1 MYHLVPSL
9 LLLLWQTA
17 GASAGGLI
25 GYGITMYK
33 PVCAYAC
40 SDALSSLYLNC
51 TTFESHDMGMDM
63 DMAGMKLKKR
73 MEMGSEMMGMTSDE
87 CYATDRVWQETLAYC
102 MKDRCGTIDG
112 VKEEKIAKMYSKLSN
127 SDAVYSEVLPAERP
141 ATELAV
147 DAEWLNVTSLVNS
160 KLYFDNRQTR
170 SEFEFQET
178 MHARLSIVVYC
189 LTVGIALV
197 VGNFARLGLA
207 RLVPVAVSKH
217 LVLPALFNGRHQAP
231 LPGNVGYAPSR
242 LLSLLIFLYVFL
254 NIIFSAVPYKSV
266 YPNADSTWF
275 TSRKREIAAYV
286 ANRTGILSF
295 ANLGITILF
304 AGRLNPLI
312 LLSGLSQTA
321 CLTFHRWAARVATAQ
336 AIVHSIIY
344 TVTYFWDGGKQAYY
358 DEVKQ
363 AYYWWGIVATVLM
376 SLGLAFS
383 ILPIRMAQYEIF
395 LVAHVI
401 MAIMVLIGCWYHI
414 ELRFGTNWGYE
425 VWLYICIAF
434 WSFDRLARF
443 GLARYRSMWGTTTQ
457 AVAEL
462 MPGGHFIKLTVY
474 PGKKWTFGPGQ
485 HAFLFFPSTG
495 RFWENHP
502 FSIAAWDHGSSSSSS
517 SSSSSPSQVTEEV
530 ASAQQQRDPEKDADM
545 EISHAP
551 ARNDSSST
559 TSSSSLPTKS
569 RPSTYTTTYTGDG
582 RPSITFLIR
591 PHKGMTA
598 TIHRELAALT
608 SPSQQPTH
616 FPLSLEGPHGHAA
629 DLSRAE
635 SILCIGGGI
644 GITALA
650 AYTQHFVEARRRQSI
665 AARRLVLAWSYREK
679 ELAQIVRAMLP
690 ADAEALGVVFVWR
703 CTTEGER
710 IDVPALVQSEAQ
722 AVKRLAVLV
731 SASGGLAD
739 EVRRWVVECEGVGGT
754 RIQLHEESFAW

>member
-17 GASAGGLI
+17 GASAGGII

-51 TTFESHDMGMDM
+51 TTFMSHDSM

-73 MEMGSEMMGMTSDE
+73 MDMGSEMMGMTSDE

-112 VKEEKIAKMYSKLSN
+112 VSEERIAKAYSKLSN

-141 ATELAV
+141 ATELDA

-170 SEFEFQET
+170 SEFEYQET
-178 MHARLSIVVYC
+178 MHARLSIVVYV

-197 VGNFARLGLA
+197 VGYFARFGLA

-231 LPGNVGYAPSR
+231 LPGNLGYAPSR
-242 LLSLLIFLYVFL
+242 LLSFLIFLYVLL

-266 YPNADSTWF
+266 APNAESTWF
-275 TSRKREIAAYV
+275 TAKKNEIATYV
-286 ANRTGILSF
+286 ANRTGVLSF
-295 ANLGITILF
+295 ANLGIAILF

-312 LLSGLSQTA
+312 LLSGLSQNA
-321 CLTFHRWAARVATAQ
+321 CLTFHRWAARVSTAQ

-358 DEVKQ
+358 DEVKK

-383 ILPIRMAQYEIF
+383 ILPLRKAQYEIF

-414 ELRFGTNWGYE
+414 ELRFGTSWGYE

-443 GLARYRSMWGTTTQ
+443 GLARYRNMWGTTTQ

-462 MPGGHFIKLTVY
+462 TPGGHFIKLTVY

-517 SSSSSPSQVTEEV
+517 SSPSSQVTEEA
-530 ASAQQQRDPEKDADM
+530 ASSPQQRDPEKDADM

-551 ARNDSSST
+551 AGNDSSS
-559 TSSSSLPTKS
+559 TSSSSLPTKT
-569 RPSTYTTTYTGDG
+569 RPATHATATTTYTGDG

-591 PHKGMTA
+591 PHKGMTS
-598 TIHRELAALT
+598 TIQRELAALPT
-608 SPSQQPTH
+608 PTH

-629 DLSRAE
+629 DLSRADA
-635 SILCIGGGI
+635 ILCIAGGI
-644 GITALA
+644 GITALT
-650 AYTQHFVEARRRQSI
+650 AYTQHFVEARRRQAM
-665 AARRLVLAWSYREK
+665 AARRLVLAWSYRER
-679 ELAQIVRAMLP
+679 ELAPVVRALLP

-710 IDVPALVQSEAQ
+710 VDVPALVQSEAQ
-722 AVKRLAVLV
+722 AAKRLAVLV

-739 EVRRWVVECEGVGGT
+739 EVRRWVVECEGVAGT
-754 RIQLHEESFAW
+754 RIQLHEESFTW